1 MNFMDVQGNSLIISI
16 TLTLIVGAII
26 VYYLNSKIVTL
37 EKTVAR
43 QNTVLADF
51 VKNIRNEIAGP
62 SLSIP
67 SGISG
72 PASHDATI
80 EAKQSAET
88 FMNAPRQRID
98 VSDDSESESDSDSDS
113 DAESDGENEA
123 PQVGVSEEVKIIDLN
138 IQPKE
143 STITEIVSGV
153 DVIEVGDANKNDDAI
168 KLGEAV
174 SIGETIKTISLLNKD
189 DIDSLKVQSDSDIDS
204 DSDDDSDDEDQTH
217 ADVSDTHADV
227 SDTHADVSD
236 THADVST
243 ETPKDAEESK
253 DISLQNVD
261 VLPEVV
267 SGSLDVHQLFTKH
280 LESSDNLAEDTNISY
295 HKLKVDELR
304 KMAIESNLGSED
316 DISKMKKKDL
326 IALFNK

>member
-1 MNFMDVQGNSLIISI
+1 MNFMDIQGNSLIISI

-138 IQPKE
+138 SQPKE

-204 DSDDDSDDEDQTH
+204 DSDDDSDDEDQ
-217 ADVSDTHADV
+217 
-227 SDTHADVSD
+227 THADVSD

>member
-1 MNFMDVQGNSLIISI
+1 MNFMDIQGNSLIISI

-67 SGISG
+67 SDISG
-72 PASHDATI
+72 PASHDATL

-98 VSDDSESESDSDSDS
+98 VSDDSESESDSDSD
-113 DAESDGENEA
+113 AESDGENEA

-138 IQPKE
+138 SQSKE
-143 STITEIVSGV
+143 SIITEIVSGV

-227 SDTHADVSD
+227 SA
-236 THADVST
+236 

-280 LESSDNLAEDTNISY
+280 LESSVNLAEDTNISY

-304 KMAIESNLGSED
+304 KMAIETNLGSED

-326 IALFNK
+326 VALFNK

>member
-1 MNFMDVQGNSLIISI
+1 MNFMDIQGNSLIISI

-138 IQPKE
+138 SQPKE

-153 DVIEVGDANKNDDAI
+153 NMIEVGYANKNDDAI

-204 DSDDDSDDEDQTH
+204 DSDDDSDDEDQ
-217 ADVSDTHADV
+217 
-227 SDTHADVSD
+227 THADVSD

>member
-1 MNFMDVQGNSLIISI
+1 MDIQGNSLIISI

-72 PASHDATI
+72 PASHDATL

-98 VSDDSESESDSDSDS
+98 VSDDSESESDSDSD
-113 DAESDGENEA
+113 AESDGENEA

-138 IQPKE
+138 SQSKE
-143 STITEIVSGV
+143 SIITEIVSGV
-153 DVIEVGDANKNDDAI
+153 DVIEVGDANKNDNAI

-174 SIGETIKTISLLNKD
+174 SIGETIKTISLMNKD

-227 SDTHADVSD
+227 SDTHADVS
-236 THADVST
+236 A

-280 LESSDNLAEDTNISY
+280 LESSVNLAEDTNISY

-304 KMAIESNLGSED
+304 KMAIETNLGSED

-326 IALFNK
+326 VALFNK

>member
-1 MNFMDVQGNSLIISI
+1 MNFMDIQGNSLIISI

-72 PASHDATI
+72 PASHDATL

-98 VSDDSESESDSDSDS
+98 VSDDSESESDSDSD
-113 DAESDGENEA
+113 AESDGENEA

-138 IQPKE
+138 SQSKE
-143 STITEIVSGV
+143 SIITEIVSGV
-153 DVIEVGDANKNDDAI
+153 DVIEVGDANKNDNAI

-174 SIGETIKTISLLNKD
+174 SIGETIKTISLMNKD

-227 SDTHADVSD
+227 SA
-236 THADVST
+236 

-280 LESSDNLAEDTNISY
+280 LESSVNLAEDTNISY

-304 KMAIESNLGSED
+304 KMAIETNLGSED

-326 IALFNK
+326 VALFNK

>member
-1 MNFMDVQGNSLIISI
+1 MNFMDIQGNSLIISI

-72 PASHDATI
+72 PASHDATL

-138 IQPKE
+138 SQSKE
-143 STITEIVSGV
+143 SIITEIVSGV
-153 DVIEVGDANKNDDAI
+153 DVIEVGDANKNDNAI

-227 SDTHADVSD
+227 SA
-236 THADVST
+236 

-280 LESSDNLAEDTNISY
+280 LESSVNLAEDTNISY

-304 KMAIESNLGSED
+304 KMAIETNLGSED

-326 IALFNK
+326 VALFNK

>member
-1 MNFMDVQGNSLIISI
+1 MNFMDIQGNSLIISI

-138 IQPKE
+138 SQPKE

-204 DSDDDSDDEDQTH
+204 DSDDDSDDEDQ
-217 ADVSDTHADV
+217 THADV

>member
-1 MNFMDVQGNSLIISI
+1 MDIQGNSLIISI

-72 PASHDATI
+72 PASHDATL

-138 IQPKE
+138 SQSKE
-143 STITEIVSGV
+143 SIITEIVSGV
-153 DVIEVGDANKNDDAI
+153 DVIEVGDANKNDNAI

-227 SDTHADVSD
+227 SDTHADVS
-236 THADVST
+236 A
-243 ETPKDAEESK
+243 ETPK

-280 LESSDNLAEDTNISY
+280 LESSVNLAEDTNISY

-304 KMAIESNLGSED
+304 KMAIETNLGSED

-326 IALFNK
+326 VALFNK

>member
-1 MNFMDVQGNSLIISI
+1 MNFTDIQGNSLIISI

-138 IQPKE
+138 SQPKE

-153 DVIEVGDANKNDDAI
+153 NMIEVGYANKNDDAI

-227 SDTHADVSD
+227 SA
-236 THADVST
+236 

-326 IALFNK
+326 VALFNK

>member
-1 MNFMDVQGNSLIISI
+1 MNFTDIQGNSLIISI

-138 IQPKE
+138 SQPKE

-227 SDTHADVSD
+227 SDTHADVS
-236 THADVST
+236 A

-261 VLPEVV
+261 VLPDVV

-326 IALFNK
+326 VALFNK

>member
-1 MNFMDVQGNSLIISI
+1 MNFTDIQGNSLIISI

-72 PASHDATI
+72 PASHDATL

-138 IQPKE
+138 SQPKE
-143 STITEIVSGV
+143 SIITEIVSGV

-227 SDTHADVSD
+227 S
-236 THADVST
+236 T

-280 LESSDNLAEDTNISY
+280 LESSDNLAEDANISY

-326 IALFNK
+326 VALFNK

>member
-1 MNFMDVQGNSLIISI
+1 MDIQGNSLIISI

-72 PASHDATI
+72 PASHDATL

-138 IQPKE
+138 SQLKE

-204 DSDDDSDDEDQTH
+204 DSDDDSDDEDQ
-217 ADVSDTHADV
+217 THADV

-326 IALFNK
+326 VALFNK